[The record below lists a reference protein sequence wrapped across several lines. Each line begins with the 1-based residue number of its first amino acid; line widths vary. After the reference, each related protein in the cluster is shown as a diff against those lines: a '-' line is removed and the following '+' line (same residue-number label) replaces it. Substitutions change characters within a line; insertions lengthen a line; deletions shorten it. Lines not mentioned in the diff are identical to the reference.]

1 MEVIREPRKEFY
13 PDKLKS
19 CMRTAAQISV
29 KEYTA

>member
-13 PDKLKS
+13 PEKLKS
-19 CMRTAAQISV
+19 CMRTVAQISV